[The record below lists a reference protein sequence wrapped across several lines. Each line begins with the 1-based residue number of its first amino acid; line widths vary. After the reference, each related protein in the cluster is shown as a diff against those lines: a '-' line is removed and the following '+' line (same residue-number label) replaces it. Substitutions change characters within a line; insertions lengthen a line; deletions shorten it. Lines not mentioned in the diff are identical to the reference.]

1 MYRVLMPVDTNES
14 RAIAQ
19 AEYVASL
26 PDAAASVEVSI
37 LFVFTDENEDL
48 PEEIE
53 RYKSASRV
61 ASVRRARERLEEA
74 GVDVTVLEGSGEI
87 EADDVL
93 EAADER
99 DADAIVLGGRKRSPV
114 GKAVFGS
121 LTQSVI
127 LTSDRP
133 VVVTGGQRGE

>member
-1 MYRVLMPVDTNES
+1 MYHVLMPVDTNES

-26 PDAAASVEVSI
+26 PHAAESVEASI
-37 LFVFTDENEDL
+37 LFVFTDETEDL

-61 ASVRRARERLEEA
+61 ASVRRARGRLEEA
-74 GVDVTVLEGSGEI
+74 GVDVTVLERSGEI

-93 EAADER
+93 GAADER

-127 LTSDRP
+127 LASDRP
-133 VVVTGGQRGE
+133 VVVTGSEREE